1 VERLSRVIFASCR
14 IQLADRRS
22 DWGPVERRRR
32 GGARPGG
39 SYGSRDYW
47 LARLVRDNRIELL
60 TAVRSGS
67 LSAYGA
73 AVLAGYRKRTR
84 RKKRSS
90 LAAVEALIG

>member
-1 VERLSRVIFASCR
+1 MVELMDHVADLDGSSPTLRKRGRLRKACDDVPITRF
-14 IQLADRRS
+14 
-22 DWGPVERRRR
+22 V
-32 GGARPGG
+32 G

-60 TAVRSGS
+60 AAVRCGS

>member
-1 VERLSRVIFASCR
+1 MVDILDRMAAPDGIFSTLR
-14 IQLADRRS
+14 
-22 DWGPVERRRR
+22 
-32 GGARPGG
+32 RPGRPKKPCDDVPITRFVG

-60 TAVRSGS
+60 AAVRSGS